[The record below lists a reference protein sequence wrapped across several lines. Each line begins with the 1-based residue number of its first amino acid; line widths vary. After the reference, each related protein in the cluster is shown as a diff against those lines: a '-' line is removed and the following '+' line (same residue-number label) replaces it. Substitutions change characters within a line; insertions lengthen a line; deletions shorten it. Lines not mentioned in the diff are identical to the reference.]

1 MSVAPPP
8 AYPTWPPQPYPPA
21 PPPRQRRWPAI
32 AAAFG
37 VSAIIAGTITTLVTL
52 AAISPAPSTASAPT
66 PTVTVTAEAPP
77 PPAPLPVAAAD
88 AQTCHAWGT
97 TDRLVTAAATA
108 QNVIPSDVPIN
119 DPAIQ
124 SNPAWK
130 AGALRS
136 SELLGQAATTF
147 DSQIASGTS
156 PMLAEVSKTT
166 VSSLRTLSEANRTF
180 DPILGRSFAVYEANK
195 KALNWLCR
203 E

>member
-37 VSAIIAGTITTLVTL
+37 ISAIVAGTVTSLITL
-52 AAISPAPSTASAPT
+52 AATSPTSSTTAAPP

-77 PPAPLPVAAAD
+77 PPTPLPAAAAD
-88 AQTCHAWGT
+88 TQTCHAWGT

-136 SELLGQAATTF
+136 SELLGQAARTF
-147 DSQIASGTS
+147 DSQIAAGTS

-166 VSSLRTLSEANRTF
+166 VSSLRALSEANRTF
-180 DPILGRSFAVYEANK
+180 DPVLTKSFAVFQASRTTMDS
-195 KALNWLCR
+195 LCP
-203 E
+203 

>member
-8 AYPTWPPQPYPPA
+8 AYPTWPPQPHPPA

-37 VSAIIAGTITTLVTL
+37 ISAIVAGTVTTLVTL
-52 AAISPAPSTASAPT
+52 AATSPAPSTASAPA

-136 SELLGQAATTF
+136 SELLGQAATTL
-147 DSQIASGTS
+147 DSQIASGIS
-156 PMLAEVSKTT
+156 PVLAGVSKTT

-180 DPILGRSFAVYEANK
+180 DPVLTKSFAVFQASRK
-195 KALNWLCR
+195 TMDSLCP
-203 E
+203 